1 MKTIGN
7 FAHMCYA
14 LVEGMGG
21 FLLGKEKPPFWK
33 GENHMETRN
42 ENSAYLYDLRTNG
55 RIRPLGIDCEHQA
68 FSWKMQ
74 SDTIGQ
80 RQEAYRI
87 VVKNA
92 DGKMVWD
99 SGKVVCGQSHE
110 ILYGGERLEAATP
123 YTWELSVWDQEENLI
138 SASASFETALPTEE
152 GFGDAKWI
160 SAAESADDD
169 THRLPA
175 FRRSVTISKEIASA
189 RLYSTALGAYENFIN
204 GQRVGTIGE
213 DGQVRYH
220 ELKPGSSEMAKRK
233 YYSTYDVTAMLHQG
247 ENVLAALT
255 GTGWWNSLIAAN
267 YGKRIAYLC
276 KLVIRYTD
284 GSVDTVCT
292 DESWKAA
299 DKSPME
305 TADIYNG
312 ESYDAQSDLSFLQGG
327 YDDSGWSQAEINQE
341 YSGEITPWIGSPI
354 IVRDDLERHA
364 RSVTIYQGA
373 VDADE
378 ERFGRIN
385 VLRNVEVPAGTNAE
399 FTLHQG
405 ETALIDF
412 GQNAA
417 GWEAF
422 TVSGK
427 PGTLVTIE
435 HGEILN
441 DHLGEKS
448 RGNDGPGGS
457 IYNLNYRSAKAQT
470 LYTLR
475 GIGEESYHPTLT
487 YYGFRY
493 VEITA
498 TDTVHFK
505 DITAQV
511 VTSVEEDAGD
521 IVTSHEKINR
531 LLSLARWGQ
540 YSNYLSVPTDCPQRD
555 ERYGW
560 MADTQVFAT
569 AGCYLGNNKTFLE
582 KFLQDVRDAQPEN
595 GAYGGVAPKGRYG
608 NEQGGTGWADAG
620 VIVPYILW
628 QMYGDVSVIRTHWN
642 SMVHYVDG
650 FLGTTEKH
658 GPVNIWGDWVAY
670 ESNDGEIQD
679 ILAAAYYAWDA
690 QMMAEMAQ
698 AAGFH
703 DQVEKY
709 KKLFADE
716 KAYFIENFVT
726 SDGKM
731 RRGEQSVCL
740 YALYL
745 DLLPH
750 SASVN
755 AVTDQLL
762 ENIRRNGNRLQTGFL
777 GTKIILDTL
786 TKIGQN
792 QVAYTLLFQEQ
803 NPSWLYTVNQGA
815 TTVWERWNS
824 YTVADGFADVGMN
837 SFNHYAYGAVAEW
850 MFATMA
856 GIGNSQPGF
865 KRICLAPAP
874 DRRLPLVRAEY
885 QSAYGPIKVV
895 SELWE
900 ESWQYSF
907 AIPANTTAEI
917 RIPTGGAHITVDG
930 MEVSALSLDRDGIV
944 LRRTDGDIAVFD
956 AAASKHTIL
965 VAPVQ

>member
-1 MKTIGN
+1 MLSIRSYSFK
-7 FAHMCYA
+7 
-14 LVEGMGG
+14 
-21 FLLGKEKPPFWK
+21 KEKDT
-33 GENHMETRN
+33 METKN
-42 ENSAYLYDLRTNG
+42 DNSAFLYDLRTNG
-55 RIRPLGIDCEHQA
+55 RICPLGVDCAHQV

-80 RQEAYRI
+80 RQTAYRI
-87 VVKNA
+87 TVKSA
-92 DGKMVWD
+92 DNKIFWD
-99 SGKVVCGQSHE
+99 SGKVSSDRSHE
-110 ILYGGERLEAATP
+110 IVYGGERLEATNA
-123 YTWELSVWDQEENLI
+123 YTWELSVWDQDGNI
-138 SASASFETALPTEE
+138 FGASASFETALPTKE

-160 SAAESADDD
+160 SAAESGNTNA
-169 THRLPA
+169 HRLPV
-175 FRRSVTISKEIASA
+175 FRRSLTISKDISCA
-189 RLYSTALGAYENFIN
+189 RLYSTALGVYENFIN
-204 GQRVGTIGE
+204 GQRVGAIGE

-233 YYSTYDVTAMLHQG
+233 YYSTYDVTSMLRQG

-255 GTGWWNSLIAAN
+255 GNGWWNSLIAAN

-284 GSVDTVCT
+284 GSTETVCT

-305 TADIYNG
+305 TADLYNG
-312 ESYDAQSDLSFLQGG
+312 ESYDAQSDLRFMCAG
-327 YDDSGWSQAEINQE
+327 YDDSDWNHAEINLE

-364 RSVTIYQGA
+364 KSVTIYQGTT
-373 VDADE
+373 DADE
-378 ERFGRIN
+378 ERFGKIN
-385 VLRNVEVPAGTNAE
+385 ILRSVEVPAGANAE
-399 FTLHQG
+399 FILHAG

-417 GWEAF
+417 GWESF
-422 TVSGK
+422 LVNGKRGTV
-427 PGTLVTIE
+427 VTIE

-470 LYTLR
+470 IYTLS
-475 GIGEESYHPTLT
+475 GIGEEHYHPTMT

-493 VEITA
+493 IEITA
-498 TDTVHFK
+498 TDTVHFNK
-505 DITAQV
+505 VTAQV
-511 VTSVEEDAGD
+511 VTSVEEDTGN
-521 IVTSHEKINR
+521 IVTSDEKINR

-595 GAYGGVAPKGRYG
+595 GAYGGVAPTGRYG

-620 VIVPYILW
+620 IIVPYVLW
-628 QMYGDVSVIRTHWN
+628 QMYGDVSIIRTHWN

-698 AAGFH
+698 AAGFD
-703 DQVEKY
+703 DQVQKY
-709 KKLFADE
+709 KSLFEEE

-726 SDGKM
+726 ADGKM

-745 DLLPH
+745 NLLPDN
-750 SASVN
+750 ASIN
-755 AVTDQLL
+755 AVTNQLL
-762 ENIRRNGNRLQTGFL
+762 ENIRQNGNRLQTGFL

-786 TKIGQN
+786 TKMGKN
-792 QVAYTLLFQEQ
+792 HVAYTLLFQEQ

-824 YTVADGFADVGMN
+824 YTVADGFADVVMN
-837 SFNHYAYGAVAEW
+837 SFNHYAYGAVAGW
-850 MFATMA
+850 MFAAMA
-856 GIGNSQPGF
+856 GIGNNQPGF

-874 DRRLPLVRAEY
+874 DQRLPLVRAEY

-895 SELWE
+895 SELQE
-900 ESWQYSF
+900 KSWQYSF

-917 RIPTGGAHITVDG
+917 RIPTGGAAITVDG
-930 MEVSALSLDRDGIV
+930 KDVSALSLDKDGIV
-944 LRRTDGDIAVFD
+944 LCGTNDDIAIFD

-965 VAPVQ
+965 VALVR

>member
-1 MKTIGN
+1 
-7 FAHMCYA
+7 
-14 LVEGMGG
+14 
-21 FLLGKEKPPFWK
+21 
-33 GENHMETRN
+33 METRN

-55 RIRPLGIDCEHQA
+55 RICPLGIACEHQA

-74 SDTIGQ
+74 SDCIGQ
-80 RQEAYRI
+80 RQTAYRI
-87 VVKNA
+87 VVKSA

-99 SGKVVCGQSHE
+99 SGKVLSDQSHE
-110 ILYGGERLEAATP
+110 IVYGGERPEAATA
-123 YTWELSVWDQEENLI
+123 YTWELSVWDQDEALLG
-138 SASASFETALPTEE
+138 ASASFETALAAKD
-152 GFGDAKWI
+152 GLQDAKWI
-160 SAAESADDD
+160 SAAKPLDADA
-169 THRLPA
+169 HRLPA
-175 FRRSVTISKEIASA
+175 FRRSVTISKDISCA
-189 RLYSTALGAYENFIN
+189 RLYSTALGVYENFIN
-204 GQRVGTIGE
+204 GERVGIIGD
-213 DGQVRYH
+213 DGRIKYQ
-220 ELKPGSSEMAKRK
+220 ELKPGSSEFAKRK
-233 YYSTYDVTAMLHQG
+233 YYSTYDVTAMLHPG

-255 GTGWWNSLIAAN
+255 GTGWWNSLIAGN

-284 GSVDTVCT
+284 GSVETVCT

-299 DKSPME
+299 HRSPME

-312 ESYDAQSDLSFLQGG
+312 ESYDAQSDLSFMVAG
-327 YDDSGWSQAEINQE
+327 YDDSDWSPAEINQE

-354 IVRDDLERHA
+354 TVRDDLERHA

-373 VDADE
+373 VEADE
-378 ERFGRIN
+378 ESFGRIN
-385 VLRNVEVPAGTNAE
+385 ILRNVEVPAGANAE
-399 FTLHQG
+399 FTLHGG

-417 GWEAF
+417 GWESF
-422 TVSGK
+422 IVSGSR
-427 PGTLVTIE
+427 GTVVTIE

-470 LYTLR
+470 IYTLS
-475 GIGEESYHPTLT
+475 GIGEEHYHPTMT

-493 VEITA
+493 IEITA

-505 DITAQV
+505 EVTAQV
-511 VTSVEEDAGD
+511 VTSVEEDTGD
-521 IVTSHEKINR
+521 IMTSDEKINR

-560 MADTQVFAT
+560 MADTQVFAP

-595 GAYGGVAPKGRYG
+595 GGYGGVAPTGRYG

-620 VIVPYILW
+620 IIVPYILW
-628 QMYGDVSVIRTHWN
+628 QMYGDVSVIRTHWA
-642 SMVHYVDG
+642 SMVHYVDD
-650 FLGTTEKH
+650 FLGKTDRH

-698 AAGFH
+698 AAGF
-703 DQVEKY
+703 DNQVEKY

-726 SDGKM
+726 SDGKV

-745 DLLPH
+745 DLLPD
-750 SASVN
+750 SASVD
-755 AVTDQLL
+755 AVTNQLL
-762 ENIRRNGNRLQTGFL
+762 ENIKRNGNRLQTGFL
-777 GTKIILDTL
+777 GTKIILNTL
-786 TKIGQN
+786 TKIGRN
-792 QVAYTLLFQEQ
+792 DMAYTLLFQEQ
-803 NPSWLYTVNQGA
+803 NPSWLYTVNQGG

-856 GIGNSQPGF
+856 GIGNGQPGF

-874 DRRLPLVRAEY
+874 DQRLPLVRAEY

-895 SELWE
+895 SELQG

-917 RIPTGGAHITVDG
+917 RIPAGDAHITVDG
-930 MEVSALSLDRDGIV
+930 NEVSALSRDRDGIV
-944 LRRTDGDIAVFD
+944 LCRMEDGIAVFD
-956 AAASKHTIL
+956 ATASKHTIL
-965 VAPVQ
+965 VAPVK

>member
-1 MKTIGN
+1 
-7 FAHMCYA
+7 
-14 LVEGMGG
+14 
-21 FLLGKEKPPFWK
+21 
-33 GENHMETRN
+33 MEARN

-55 RIRPLGIDCEHQA
+55 RICPLGIDCGHQA

-74 SDTIGQ
+74 SNVIGQ
-80 RQEAYRI
+80 RQTAYRI
-87 VVKNA
+87 VVKKT
-92 DGKMVWD
+92 DGRMVWD
-99 SGKVVCGQSHE
+99 SGKVMSDQSHD
-110 ILYGGERLEAATP
+110 IVYGGDCLEATSG
-123 YTWELSVWDQEENLI
+123 YTWELTVWDQKENML
-138 SASASFETALPTEE
+138 SASASFETALPTAE
-152 GFGDAKWI
+152 GFGEARWI
-160 SAAESADDD
+160 SAAEAVDAAAR
-169 THRLPA
+169 RLPV
-175 FRRSVTISKEIASA
+175 FRRSMTISKNISCA
-189 RLYSTALGAYENFIN
+189 RLYSTALGVYENFIN
-204 GQRVGTIGE
+204 GERVGVIGD
-213 DGQVRYH
+213 DGRIRYH

-233 YYSTYDVTAMLHQG
+233 FYSTYDVTAMLHQG

-255 GTGWWNSLIAAN
+255 GNGWWNSLIAAN

-284 GSVDTVCT
+284 GTVDVICT

-299 DKSPME
+299 EESPME

-312 ESYDAQSDLSFLQGG
+312 ESYDAQTDLGFMRAG
-327 YDDSGWSQAEINQE
+327 YDDSGWSHAEINHE
-341 YSGEITPWIGSPI
+341 YSGEVTPWIGSPI
-354 IVRDDLERHA
+354 IVRDDLERHGK
-364 RSVTIYQGA
+364 SVTIYQGA

-378 ERFGRIN
+378 NRYGRIN
-385 VLRNVEVPAGTNAE
+385 ILRKLEIPAGAKAE
-399 FTLHQG
+399 FSLRAG

-422 TVSGK
+422 TVSGRQ
-427 PGTLVTIE
+427 GTVVTIE

-448 RGNDGPGGS
+448 RGSDGPGGS

-470 LYTLR
+470 NYTLS
-475 GIGEESYHPTLT
+475 GTGEEHYHPTMT

-493 VEITA
+493 IEITA

-505 DITAQV
+505 EVTAQV
-511 VTSVEEDAGD
+511 VTSVEEDTGE

-531 LLSLARWGQ
+531 LVSLARWGQ

-560 MADTQVFAT
+560 MADTQVFAM
-569 AGCYLGNNKTFLE
+569 AGCYLGNNRTFLE

-595 GAYGGVAPKGRYG
+595 GAYGGVAPTGRYG

-628 QMYGDVSVIRTHWN
+628 QMYGDVSVIKTHWA

-650 FLGTTEKH
+650 FLGNTEKH

-690 QMMAEMAQ
+690 QMMAEMAG
-698 AAGFH
+698 AAGFE
-703 DQVEKY
+703 DQIEKY
-709 KKLFADE
+709 NSLFADE
-716 KAYFIENFVT
+716 KTYFIENFVT

-745 DLLPH
+745 DLLPDR
-750 SASVN
+750 SSVD

-762 ENIRRNGNRLQTGFL
+762 ENIKRNGNRLQTGFL

-786 TKIGQN
+786 TKIGRN
-792 QVAYTLLFQEQ
+792 DVAYTLLFQEQ

-837 SFNHYAYGAVAEW
+837 SFNHYAYGAVAGW

-856 GIGNSQPGF
+856 GIGIGQPGF

-885 QSAYGPIKVV
+885 QSAYGPIKVE
-895 SELWE
+895 SEFQGELW
-900 ESWQYSF
+900 QYGF

-917 RIPTGGAHITVDG
+917 RIPVGGAHITVDG
-930 MEVSALSLDRDGIV
+930 SEASALSWEKDGIV
-944 LRRTDGDIAVFD
+944 LCRIEDGIAVFD

-965 VAPVQ
+965 VAHDSCLTLKASWQR

>member
-1 MKTIGN
+1 
-7 FAHMCYA
+7 
-14 LVEGMGG
+14 
-21 FLLGKEKPPFWK
+21 
-33 GENHMETRN
+33 METRN

-55 RIRPLGIDCEHQA
+55 RICPLGIDCEHQA

-74 SDTIGQ
+74 SDRIGQ
-80 RQEAYRI
+80 RQTAYRI
-87 VVKNA
+87 AVKST

-99 SGKVVCGQSHE
+99 SGKVLSDQSHE
-110 ILYGGERLEAATP
+110 IVYGGERLEAATA
-123 YTWELSVWDQEENLI
+123 YTWELSVWDQDETLLG
-138 SASASFETALPTEE
+138 ASASFETALPAKE
-152 GFGDAKWI
+152 GFQGAKWI
-160 SAAESADDD
+160 SAATPLDADAQ
-169 THRLPA
+169 RLPV
-175 FRRSVTISKEIASA
+175 FRRSVTISKDISCA
-189 RLYSTALGAYENFIN
+189 RLYSTALGVYENFIN
-204 GQRVGTIGE
+204 GERVGIIGD
-213 DGQVRYH
+213 DGRIKYH
-220 ELKPGSSEMAKRK
+220 ELKPGSSEFSKRK
-233 YYSTYDVTAMLHQG
+233 YYSTYDVTAMLHPG

-255 GTGWWNSLIAAN
+255 GTGWWNSLIAGN

-284 GSVDTVCT
+284 GSVETICT

-312 ESYDAQSDLSFLQGG
+312 ESYDAQSDLSFMSAG
-327 YDDSGWSQAEINQE
+327 YDDSDWNSAEINQE

-354 IVRDDLERHA
+354 TVRDDLEHHA

-385 VLRNVEVPAGTNAE
+385 ILRNVEVAAGANTE
-399 FTLHQG
+399 FTLQKG

-417 GWEAF
+417 GWESF
-422 TVSGK
+422 IVSGSQ
-427 PGTLVTIE
+427 GTVVTIE

-441 DHLGEKS
+441 DQLGEKS

-470 LYTLR
+470 VYTLS
-475 GIGEESYHPTLT
+475 GIGEEHYHPTMT

-493 VEITA
+493 IEITA

-505 DITAQV
+505 EVTAQV
-511 VTSVEEDAGD
+511 VTSVEEDTGD
-521 IVTSHEKINR
+521 IVTSDEKINR

-560 MADTQVFAT
+560 MADTQVFAP
-569 AGCYLGNNKTFLE
+569 AGCYLGYNKTFLE
-582 KFLQDVRDAQPEN
+582 KFLQDVRDAQPES
-595 GAYGGVAPKGRYG
+595 GGYGGVAPTGRYG
-608 NEQGGTGWADAG
+608 NDQGGTGWADAG
-620 VIVPYILW
+620 IIVPYILW
-628 QMYGDVSVIRTHWN
+628 QMYGDVSVVRTHWA
-642 SMVHYVDG
+642 SMVHYVDD
-650 FLGTTEKH
+650 FLGKTDKH
-658 GPVNIWGDWVAY
+658 GPMNIWGDWVAY

-698 AAGFH
+698 AAGFD

-709 KKLFADE
+709 QNLFADE

-726 SDGKM
+726 SDGKV

-745 DLLPH
+745 DLLPD
-750 SASVN
+750 SASVD
-755 AVTDQLL
+755 AVTNQLL
-762 ENIRRNGNRLQTGFL
+762 ENIKRNGNRLQTGFL

-786 TKIGQN
+786 TKIGRN
-792 QVAYTLLFQEQ
+792 DVAYTLLFQEQ
-803 NPSWLYTVNQGA
+803 NPSWLYTVNQGG

-824 YTVADGFADVGMN
+824 STVADGFADVGMN

-874 DRRLPLVRAEY
+874 DQRLPLVRAEY

-895 SELWE
+895 SELKGD
-900 ESWQYSF
+900 SWQYGF

-917 RIPTGGAHITVDG
+917 RIPAGDAHITVDG
-930 MEVSALSLDRDGIV
+930 NEVSALSRDKDGIV
-944 LRRTDGDIAVFD
+944 LCRMEEGIAVFD
-956 AAASKHTIL
+956 ATASKHTIL
-965 VAPVQ
+965 VAPVK